1 MRAVTGSTALR
12 FRAATPAD
20 VPAIVAL
27 VESAYRGDSSR
38 AGWTTEAD
46 LLDGQRTDAEGVL
59 ALVAQPPGREDAD
72 PERTGDRHGGE
83 QRGEGQHGTSLV

>member
-46 LLDGQRTDAEGVL
+46 LMATIVPHPTMSESMHEAVL
-59 ALVAQPPGREDAD
+59 AAYGRAL
-72 PERTGDRHGGE
+72 HI
-83 QRGEGQHGTSLV
+83 